1 MSGLFASGGQ
11 NIGAS
16 ISVSVLPM
24 NIQGRQQETILPLHE
39 ERSQDHP

>member
-1 MSGLFASGGQ
+1 MSWLFASDGQ
-11 NIGAS
+11 SIRAS

-24 NIQGRQQETILPLHE
+24 NIQGGQQETILPLHE